1 MFPDAKALLHG
12 IVILGLVG
20 LIGKLH
26 KWDESAVFFDGS
38 SLGTFCLHFLP
49 YPRIRLRDFP
59 ALATVACAC
68 HLPRVLG
75 RSKTPTAAYIF
86 ALAVYMTVGIP
97 ACRTVADPVPNVDT
111 KDDQIEA
118 LRVLSAGNTIIIVLL
133 GGILAL
139 QVSMDNPSPPNPIP
153 RRSSILRAFS
163 ALSCASRHP
172 ADCRHVLRAFSQ
184 SLPSVA
190 PDCWFAAFTV

>member
-1 MFPDAKALLHG
+1 MGYRQAAVLVSVSFFLGEFLPLILTVYPLKCPTAIDPFITPPYADAQTIASLDPKALLHG

-38 SLGTFCLHFLP
+38 SL
-49 YPRIRLRDFP
+49 
-59 ALATVACAC
+59 
-68 HLPRVLG
+68 
-75 RSKTPTAAYIF
+75 AAYIF

-118 LRVLSAGNTIIIVLL
+118 LRILSAGNTIIIVLL

-139 QVSMDNPSPPNPIP
+139 QAGQQWARRLEDN
-153 RRSSILRAFS
+153 
-163 ALSCASRHP
+163 
-172 ADCRHVLRAFSQ
+172 
-184 SLPSVA
+184 
-190 PDCWFAAFTV
+190 AAAEAATEKTKAAVPEKKAGAAAESKKDK

>member
-75 RSKTPTAAYIF
+75 RSETPTAAYIF

-139 QVSMDNPSPPNPIP
+139 QVSMDNPSPPQPHPTSFFHSP
-153 RRSSILRAFS
+153 RIFRALVCVATSS
-163 ALSCASRHP
+163 
-172 ADCRHVLRAFSQ
+172 
-184 SLPSVA
+184 
-190 PDCWFAAFTV
+190 